1 MNNHKKFEEFLQG
14 YLDNALNIEEIEV
27 FEKHL
32 KTCEKCKQK
41 LIERK
46 NLLENLR
53 SEQEEN
59 HCPDY
64 LIDKILKNTTQKNPK
79 TIISSRTIRW
89 RYLAVGAAAM
99 LIVVSTVL
107 VNNMG
112 IQNILATKDFRE
124 KEKGESL
131 LNETE
136 IVNAA
141 EKSLD
146 KQEETVKEKEKI
158 KVEKNSKQPI
168 VPHFAPPETKTEF
181 ADAKRKKEVLP
192 LEKIEEG
199 TKKVAIPKAA
209 PMFSR
214 AAKPAVPG
222 ETAESELK
230 QIKSAGYE
238 SDTDKLTADFIVDEE
253 ILSVGAISEEDFAE
267 TRLVFPEEGSVVGED
282 FEIVLIL
289 KNPAEKIEISL
300 DGEKITN
307 YKKTIDSNIIFIG
320 SDSFPAL
327 EEGLHFLSVFTTKE
341 KSLTFYKEG

>member
-14 YLDNALNIEEIEV
+14 YLDNALNIEETEA

-41 LIERK
+41 LMERK
-46 NLLENLR
+46 NLLKNLR
-53 SEQEEN
+53 SEQEEI

-64 LIDKILKNTTQKNPK
+64 LINKILKNTTQKLPK

-107 VNNMG
+107 VNNID
-112 IQNILATKDFRE
+112 IQNILATKDFRG
-124 KEKGESL
+124 KGESL

-146 KQEETVKEKEKI
+146 KQEETVKEKEKTTT
-158 KVEKNSKQPI
+158 EKISKSPI
-168 VPHFAPPETKTEF
+168 APSFAPAETKTAF
-181 ADAKRKKEVLP
+181 AEAKRKEEVLS
-192 LEKIEEG
+192 LEKIEG
-199 TKKVAIPKAA
+199 GAKKEAITKAA
-209 PMFSR
+209 PTLSR

-222 ETAESELK
+222 EIAEIELK
-230 QIKSAGYE
+230 QIKPAGYE
-238 SDTDKLTADFIVDEE
+238 SDTDKLTAAFAVDEE
-253 ILSVGAISEEDFAE
+253 TLSTGGVSEEDFAE

-341 KSLTFYKEG
+341 ESLTFYKEG